1 MVELFVYYQK
11 NNNSFYYTSCSSNL
25 GILVE
30 IGKHQRFND
39 VLIQIFVIRDNQV
52 YDYDYYNKLR
62 KKEKEKQKL
71 KEREKRLKHKKR
83 KQIITMLINHII
95 DLLYKLKSKFDV

>member
-52 YDYDYYNKLR
+52 YDYDYYNYLR
-62 KKEKEKQKL
+62 KKEK
-71 KEREKRLKHKKR
+71 EKRLKHKKR